1 MKKLVIVWI
10 LVLSMLFC
18 GCTDEPRY
26 VKEKIEVKLMPY
38 EMPSEQTKWVTLYY
52 PNAELTDVSAFSQ
65 PIDTRG
71 NLYTEIMNSLIS
83 GTEEGY
89 VSPFPDGIS
98 CRNIMLVDN
107 ILYIDMSWQFN
118 EMTEDRFFACVSVL
132 ALTYTGLPE
141 VSFVNITVEGNQI
154 TLPEQPEHPIMLI
167 SQYTATIQT
176 LKNHYL
182 SHDSGEKPPIE
193 TFYGAVY
200 VGDETG
206 NYIIPKVQNITVRD
220 GKYASAL
227 VSQLL
232 VESTSIFPSGFM
244 LSGEP
249 AYDGKAGIVYID
261 LVCPQQ
267 WSCPNGWL
275 APYALISTLDSLYSE
290 INALRL
296 TVRDPQ
302 GEEKIKIDESVTD
315 YFSKIRSVV
324 EVVAPNIEGNDIVRT
339 KMLVSS
345 MPGSGDMG
353 AFITEYLQMLNADFR
368 KIENLVKNVV
378 VKNNT
383 VIINL
388 SKEFFD
394 YYETALKSGE
404 SEYALIYSI
413 ISVAC
418 SYTGTSNA
426 LLLEEGHTRTTI
438 AGYIKTDVPLLK
450 LPNEFTK
457 GIQ

>member
-1 MKKLVIVWI
+1 MKKLIVVFVL
-10 LVLSMLFC
+10 LVSMLFC
-18 GCTDEPRY
+18 SCANEPEY
-26 VKEKIEVKLMPY
+26 VKEKIKVALKPY
-38 EMPSEQTKWVTLYY
+38 EMPSEQTKWITLYY
-52 PNAELTDVSAFSQ
+52 PNSDLTDILAFSQ
-65 PIDTRG
+65 PIDTKG
-71 NLYTEIMNSLIS
+71 NIYTEIMNSLIS

-89 VSPFPDGIS
+89 VSPFSDGIS

-118 EMTEDRFFACVSVL
+118 EMPQDNFIACVSVL
-132 ALTYTGLPE
+132 ASTYTGLSE
-141 VSFVNITVEGNQI
+141 ISFVNITVEGNQI
-154 TLPEQPEHPIMLI
+154 TLQPDHPIMLI
-167 SQYTATIQT
+167 SQYTASIQT

-182 SHDSGEKPPIE
+182 HHENNEKAPIE
-193 TFYGAVY
+193 TFYGAIY
-200 VGDETG
+200 AGDETG
-206 NYIIPKVQNITVRD
+206 NYIIPKVHNITVRE

-232 VESTSIFPSGFM
+232 AESTTIFPSGFM

-249 AYDGKAGIVYID
+249 AYDGKKGIVYVE

-267 WSCPNGWL
+267 WTCPTGWL

-290 INALRL
+290 INTLRL

-302 GEEKIKIDESVTD
+302 GNEKIKIDESITD

-324 EVVAPNIEGNDIVRT
+324 EVFAPDIEGNEIVRT

-345 MPGSGDMG
+345 MPGSGDVK
-353 AFITEYLQMLNADFR
+353 AFVTEYLQMLNPGFR
-368 KIENLVKNVV
+368 QSENLVKNVAI
-378 VKNNT
+378 KDNT

-388 SKEFFD
+388 SKEFFT
-394 YYETALKSGE
+394 YYETSLTSAEK
-404 SEYALIYSI
+404 EYALIYSL

-418 SYTGTSNA
+418 NCTGTSNA
-426 LLLEEGHTRTTI
+426 LLLEEGQKRTTI
-438 AGYIKTDVPLLK
+438 AGYIKTDEPLLK
-450 LPNEFTK
+450 LPTEFTK